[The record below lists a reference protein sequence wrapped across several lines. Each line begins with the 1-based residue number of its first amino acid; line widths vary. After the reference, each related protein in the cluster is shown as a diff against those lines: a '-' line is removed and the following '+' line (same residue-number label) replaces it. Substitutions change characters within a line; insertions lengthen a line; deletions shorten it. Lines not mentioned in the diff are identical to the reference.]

1 MFLSLRVVFMNQRSR
16 AWFYVVIQ
24 FLLIFLLVLSPRMEK
39 PYGDASEVI
48 GLVGLAFIMLGSA
61 VLLYSFLGL
70 GISLTALPIP
80 RADGKLVTTGMYS
93 RVRHPIYFSLLVMG
107 FGVIL
112 DSGYWP
118 QVIVYMMLYALLT
131 IKADFEESMLREKYP
146 EYKKYAERTPRFFPR
161 LGR

>member
-1 MFLSLRVVFMNQRSR
+1 MNQRSR

-24 FLLIFLLVLSPRMEK
+24 FLLIFLLVLSPRMEN

-70 GISLTALPIP
+70 GNSLTALPIP

-118 QVIVYMMLYALLT
+118 QVIVYLMLYALLT

-146 EYKKYAERTPRFFPR
+146 EYKKYAEKTPRFFPR

>member
-1 MFLSLRVVFMNQRSR
+1 MNQKSR

-48 GLVGLAFIMLGSA
+48 GIIGLAFILTGSA
-61 VLLYSFLGL
+61 ILLYSFLRL
-70 GISLTALPIP
+70 GNSLTALPIP
-80 RADGKLVTTGMYS
+80 RAQGHLVTTGMYS
-93 RVRHPIYFSLLVMG
+93 KVRHPIYFALLLMG

-112 DSGYWP
+112 DAGYWP
-118 QVIVYMMLYALLT
+118 QIIVYLMLYSLLNL
-131 IKADFEESMLREKYP
+131 KADFEETLLKEKYP
-146 EYKKYAERTPRFFPR
+146 EYKKYAEKTPRFFPR

>member
-1 MFLSLRVVFMNQRSR
+1 MNQKSR

-24 FLLIFLLVLSPRMEK
+24 FLLIFLLVLSPRMDR
-39 PYGDASEVI
+39 PYGDASEVMGIVGI
-48 GLVGLAFIMLGSA
+48 GFILLGSA
-61 VLLYSFLGL
+61 ILLYSFLGL
-70 GISLTALPIP
+70 GNSLTALPIP
-80 RADGKLVTTGMYS
+80 RQQGQLVTTGMYS
-93 RVRHPIYFSLLVMG
+93 RVRHPIYFALLTMG

-118 QVIVYMMLYALLT
+118 QIIVYLMLYSLLSL
-131 IKADFEESMLREKYP
+131 KADFEESLLREKYP